1 MNMNS
6 MVTAADPIR
15 RTTRPI
21 VTGTSVLGIVYDGGV
36 LLAADTLLSYGGMAK
51 HQGISRMHTIGGD
64 SGTVVAA
71 SGEFSDFQQLKKL
84 LDQKCLEETQ
94 TSLTLMDSLYA
105 HDDDTHTTLSA
116 VTVWNYL
123 RFIFYQKRNKFNP
136 YWNELIV
143 AGLDSQKKTPFLGS
157 VDKLGTTVTDHVLA
171 TGFGSYLAL
180 PLLREQ
186 WRPDLTEGE
195 ARAILEDC
203 CRVLFYRDCRA
214 SAQIQLAKC
223 GVPGQAPLISAPYQL
238 ATDWSDPA
246 FVAAAPAGLDG
257 DGGW

>member
-1 MNMNS
+1 MEQ
-6 MVTAADPIR
+6 VTAAAPIKH
-15 RTTRPI
+15 TTRPI

-36 LLAADTLLSYGGMAK
+36 MLAADTLLSYGGMAK
-51 HQGISRMHTIGGD
+51 HQGVSRMQ
-64 SGTVVAA
+64 TVQNTVIAA
-71 SGEFSDFQQLKKL
+71 SGEFSDFQQLQKL
-84 LDQKCLEETQ
+84 LEQKCLEETQ

-105 HDDDTHTTLSA
+105 DHSNTLSA

-136 YWNELIV
+136 YWNDLLI
-143 AGLDSQKKTPFLGS
+143 AGLDSAGKPFLGS
-157 VDKLGTTVTDHVLA
+157 VDKIGTTVTDHVLA

-203 CRVLFYRDCRA
+203 CKVLFYRDCRA
-214 SAQIQLAKC
+214 SSQIQLAKC
-223 GVPGQAPLISAPYQL
+223 GVPGQAPLVSAPYQL
-238 ATDWSDPA
+238 DTDWSDPA
-246 FVAAAPAGLDG
+246 FVSAAPAGLDG

>member
-1 MNMNS
+1 MV
-6 MVTAADPIR
+6 VTAADPIR

-51 HQGISRMHTIGGD
+51 HQGVSRMHAIGGT
-64 SGTVVAA
+64 STVVAA

-105 HDDDTHTTLSA
+105 EHSNTLSA

-136 YWNELIV
+136 YWNDLIV
-143 AGLDSQKKTPFLGS
+143 AGLDNSENGKPFLGS

-214 SAQIQLAKC
+214 SSQIQLAKC

-238 ATDWSDPA
+238 ATEWSDPA